1 MHFPYIILSFLQQPY
16 KVGFIILHNHWWGV
30 RDWVDVLLPPSE
42 LTAEVRFELGTSWF
56 IAQFIRHFAK
66 HFQIHSSNITFPSHV
81 SWNETPFMASAHTSS
96 CNSFASLHNEA
107 IYTHVQIGPLYT
119 FDKLLLMFTSPV
131 WEALRCVFAIKMRG
145 TAKIFFFLNY
155 PYVTWNSS
163 QVSTNVHKKLFPLC
177 TDGFKQPE
185 KQRGWFLLWL
195 LDVICVLTL

>member
-81 SWNETPFMASAHTSS
+81 SWNKTPFMASAHTSS

-145 TAKIFFFLNY
+145 TAKIFFFLTT
-155 PYVTWNSS
+155 PMLPEIPAKFQQTFTKSSFHYVQMALNS
-163 QVSTNVHKKLFPLC
+163 QRNREA
-177 TDGFKQPE
+177 GFFY
-185 KQRGWFLLWL
+185 G
-195 LDVICVLTL
+195 C